1 MQQNVFVITQEKSL
15 TQIIAFQKYKEMNK
29 DPMSPDTQVISHQ
42 FNIEFGL
49 SCAAIFQFEWCN
61 GHQSWNLTQ
70 CRREVHSVD
79 YKVWRYYRYEVQA
92 PQ

>member
-1 MQQNVFVITQEKSL
+1 MA
-15 TQIIAFQKYKEMNK
+15 AFRRWYKRKLERKWSRWNQGNIKMNKEM
-29 DPMSPDTQVISHQ
+29 MSPDTQVISHQ

-61 GHQSWNLTQ
+61 GHQSWHLTRCQ
-70 CRREVHSVD
+70 REIHSVD
-79 YKVWRYYRYEVQA
+79 YKIWRYYKYEVQA